1 VTDSNGEAQFTVT
14 SSSTGSA
21 NLNASSTVVLPR
33 GSRFLHATDPDGKQ
47 KLGHGGTEEVNKQAQ
62 AVKLWVDKLD
72 FGDLPEGGPL
82 PYNMTTFTN
91 DGARHFFQE
100 NSIHLGTPDD
110 LESDGWADPSA
121 RGDDIHGIAD
131 EDGVVR
137 DPASWG
143 FGTGKVIITIN
154 GPQGSAGCLMG
165 WLDYFN
171 AAGNTLEPDGI
182 FQPSFTYNS
191 NPYSEI
197 IINNQYVTPGI
208 KNFSFTLPPGAAS
221 GVFLYARFRI
231 VPYDGNGY
239 NEQTGT
245 CDQAPVGLK
254 GLAIGGE
261 VEDYGWLFGPSAVTL
276 QGFNAE
282 TASSSPAIVLIVLVL
297 GIATLT
303 ILWKILSKAQG

>member
-1 VTDSNGEAQFTVT
+1 MNRK
-14 SSSTGSA
+14 TGTILFSIPIVILLA
-21 NLNASSTVVLPR
+21 ILIFSIALASEKAITPV
-33 GSRFLHATDPDGKQ
+33 
-47 KLGHGGTEEVNKQAQ
+47 E
-62 AVKLWVDKLD
+62 D

-82 PYNMTTFTN
+82 PYNMTTLAN
-91 DGARHFFQE
+91 DGARHFLIP
-100 NSIHLGTPDD
+100 NNIYLGTLDD
-110 LESDGWADPSA
+110 LELDGWADPSA
-121 RGDDIHGIAD
+121 RGDDTNGIAD

-143 FGTGKVIITIN
+143 FGTGKVIITVN
-154 GPQGSAGCLMG
+154 GPQDGAGCLMG

-171 AAGNTLEPDGI
+171 EAGNTLEPDGI
-182 FQPSFTYNS
+182 FQPSFIYKG

-208 KNFSFTLPPGAAS
+208 KDFSFTLPPGAAS

-231 VPYDGNGY
+231 VPYDGISGY

-245 CDQAPVGLK
+245 CNQAPVGLK

-261 VEDYGWLFGPSAVTL
+261 VEDYGWPFGPNAVTL
-276 QGFNAE
+276 QGFSAE